1 MWKYRFKFC
10 KSSQDCI
17 FAANPVVKLYSFVKL
32 SPKHLKGNLAQVLS
46 INTQRWFFSCN
57 IYWMIKSTSIF
68 GYWLNLPCQKLFAS
82 WNVPATVLTAPINLM
97 DWIRHP
103 LHYQLH
109 HDGTN
114 SAILSALVENVPKR
128 ACHIFYDDK
137 IVMTQMIMMM
147 LILMMM
153 MGMRWGGEEKL

>member
-1 MWKYRFKFC
+1 
-10 KSSQDCI
+10 
-17 FAANPVVKLYSFVKL
+17 
-32 SPKHLKGNLAQVLS
+32 
-46 INTQRWFFSCN
+46 
-57 IYWMIKSTSIF
+57 
-68 GYWLNLPCQKLFAS
+68 
-82 WNVPATVLTAPINLM
+82 M

-147 LILMMM
+147 LIEMMM
-153 MGMRWGGEEKL
+153 MGMR